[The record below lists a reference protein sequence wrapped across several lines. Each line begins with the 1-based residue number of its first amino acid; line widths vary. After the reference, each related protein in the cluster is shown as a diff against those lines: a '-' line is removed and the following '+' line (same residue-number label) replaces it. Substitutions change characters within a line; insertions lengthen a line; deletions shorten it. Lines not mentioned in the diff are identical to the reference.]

1 MTKRVWTD
9 EQRDRLREAIQ
20 YYKPWEKSTGPKS
33 AEGKAAVSQNADQGG
48 LRPQLRALSRTLR
61 ASGLT
66 LADITVKAAP

>member
-1 MTKRVWTD
+1 MAERFWTD
-9 EQRDRLREAIQ
+9 EQRDRQREAIQ
-20 YYKPWEKSTGPKS
+20 DAKPWQKSTGPKS
-33 AEGKAAVSQNADQGG
+33 AEGKAAVSKNADRGR

>member
-33 AEGKAAVSQNADQGG
+33 AEGKAAVSQNADQGK

-66 LADITVKAAP
+66 LADITVKAAS

>member
-9 EQRDRLREAIQ
+9 EQRDRLREEIQ

-33 AEGKAAVSQNADQGG
+33 AEGKAAVSKNADQGR

-66 LADITVKAAP
+66 LADITVKAAT